1 MSDAQEVEE
10 LLEFVGQE
18 TSQLDHLIPEVI
30 EDLNEAMRHGKDE
43 SDLLSEYWGY
53 SHMGRLWLLH
63 NLLKMREQKI
73 NDESWDAWPDKYAIG
88 TEESAKSGAMTHGPF
103 NCFYEAV
110 DFAGGP
116 EMCVIY
122 ALKDDGRIIP
132 LRRWDSETETWTEIG
147 ELGEPT

>member
-1 MSDAQEVEE
+1 MSDAQEVED

-18 TSQLDHLIPEVI
+18 TADLDHLAGPVI
-30 EDLNEAMRHGKDE
+30 DDLAQVERVYQHDADTRLMRQ
-43 SDLLSEYWGY
+43 YWENNQL
-53 SHMGRLWLLH
+53 GRLWILH

-122 ALKDDGRIIP
+122 ALKDDGSIIP
-132 LRRWDSETETWTEIG
+132 LRRWDSKTETWTEI
-147 ELGEPT
+147 